1 MDWPLPL
8 SASIKIIHGG
18 NEKSAS
24 YKTFYSN
31 VSVCALNNKYWG
43 KRPPVVGST
52 CKDQVRTGGIRC
64 FRNKNLQYRPEA
76 LFTPWGLFLFQE
88 SSFSPSELF
97 VNTICCTLN
106 TINPS

>member
-1 MDWPLPL
+1 MDWPLP
-8 SASIKIIHGG
+8 SSMFASIKIIHSG

-43 KRPPVVGST
+43 KRAPVVGST

-64 FRNKNLQYRPEA
+64 FHNENLPRPA
-76 LFTPWGLFLFQE
+76 R
-88 SSFSPSELF
+88 SSIHTTEYIFY
-97 VNTICCTLN
+97 
-106 TINPS
+106 